1 MIGRTIARRR
11 RRTAARRTGDAMG
24 PTKPHALLLNL
35 AHLLDH
41 FFMLIFPTAVLAI
54 SREWGLSFAQ
64 LLPLSLPAM
73 AIFGLGA
80 LPAGWLADRWSRRG
94 MMALF
99 FFGIGAA
106 SVLAG
111 FAQNAWQLG
120 LALALIGV
128 FAAIYHPVGIAMLT
142 IGSPRLGWTLG
153 VNGVWGNVG
162 LGVAALVTGLIVQ
175 HAGWRPA
182 FVLPGI
188 LTMALGFAYL
198 AASRGS
204 VSAAAQKKAASVAV
218 PPALMKRLVVVFLVA
233 VVCNGLLFHATT
245 VSMPKLFDERLRG
258 IVTGEAGLGAVGAI
272 IAGVYL
278 LAAMAQLLVGS
289 LIDRVSL
296 RAALLAVVALQA
308 PLFVLATTSTG
319 WGLVAAAVGI
329 MFFVFGQIPINDAM
343 VARYTSDRW
352 RARAYGL
359 RYVAS
364 FLGSA
369 GAVTLVSALHAD
381 GGFAQVFF
389 ALAGVALVALVAAL
403 LLPRVGEAP
412 RRAMARPSA
421 ST

>member
-1 MIGRTIARRR
+1 MA
-11 RRTAARRTGDAMG
+11 
-24 PTKPHALLLNL
+24 PTRPHALLLNL

-54 SREWGLSFAQ
+54 SKEWGLSFSQ

-94 MMALF
+94 MMAVF

-111 FAQNAWQLG
+111 LSQGPWQLG
-120 LALALIGV
+120 AALALIGA

-153 VNGVWGNVG
+153 VNGVWGNLG
-162 LGVAALVTGLIVQ
+162 LGVAALVTGVIVQ
-175 HAGWRPA
+175 FAGWRTA
-182 FVLPGI
+182 FVLPGVVTI
-188 LTMALGFAYL
+188 GLGFAYL
-198 AASRGS
+198 AASRGATN
-204 VSAAAQKKAASVAV
+204 AAGSKKAASVAV
-218 PPALMKRLVVVFLVA
+218 PPEVMKRLVVVFLIA

-258 IVTGEAGLGAVGAI
+258 VLSGDAGLGAIGAI
-272 IAGVYL
+272 IAVVYL
-278 LAAMAQLLVGS
+278 IAAMAQLLVGS

-296 RAALLAVVALQA
+296 RSALLAVVALQA
-308 PLFVLATTSTG
+308 PLFLLATTGSG
-319 WGLVAAAVGI
+319 WGLVAAAIGI

-369 GAVTLVSALHAD
+369 GAVTLVSTLHAG
-381 GGFAQVFF
+381 GGFSKVFV
-389 ALAGVALVALVAAL
+389 ALAGVAVAAFVAAV
-403 LLPRVGEAP
+403 LLPRIGEPAAAAAAAAG
-412 RRAMARPSA
+412 RA
-421 ST
+421 

>member
-1 MIGRTIARRR
+1 
-11 RRTAARRTGDAMG
+11 MG
-24 PTKPHALLLNL
+24 PTRPHALLLNL

-54 SREWGLSFAQ
+54 SMEWGLSFAQ

-94 MMALF
+94 MMAVF
-99 FFGIGAA
+99 YFGIGGA

-111 FAQNAWQLG
+111 LAQTPWQMG
-120 LALALIGV
+120 AALALIGV

-142 IGSPRLGWTLG
+142 IGSPRVGWTLG
-153 VNGVWGNVG
+153 VNGVWGNLG

-175 HAGWRPA
+175 YVGWRAA
-182 FVLPGI
+182 FIAPGVL
-188 LTMALGFAYL
+188 TVALGVAYL
-198 AASRGS
+198 SVSRGATN
-204 VSAAAQKKAASVAV
+204 AAGSKKAASVTV
-218 PPALMKRLVVVFLVA
+218 PPALMKRLVLVFLVA

-258 IVTGEAGLGAVGAI
+258 VLTGEAGLGAIGAI

-278 LAAMAQLLVGS
+278 IAAMAQLLVGS

-308 PLFVLATTSTG
+308 PLFLLAISGSG
-319 WGLVAAAVGI
+319 WGLVAAAIGI

-369 GAVTLVSALHAD
+369 GAVTLVATLHAS
-381 GGFAQVFF
+381 GGFSQVFV
-389 ALAGVALVALVAAL
+389 ALAGVALVALGAAAL
-403 LLPRVGEAP
+403 LPRIEAP
-412 RRAMARPSA
+412 AATTPAGASLSGTPGAR
-421 ST
+421 

>member
-1 MIGRTIARRR
+1 
-11 RRTAARRTGDAMG
+11 MG
-24 PTKPHALLLNL
+24 PTRSHALLLNL

-54 SREWGLSFAQ
+54 SKEWGLSFSQ

-94 MMALF
+94 MMAVF

-120 LALALIGV
+120 AALALIGV

-153 VNGVWGNVG
+153 VNGVWGNLG
-162 LGVAALVTGLIVQ
+162 LGVAALVTGLVVQ
-175 HAGWRPA
+175 HFGWRAA
-182 FVLPGI
+182 FVAPGVA
-188 LTMALGFAYL
+188 TMALGLAYL
-198 AASRGS
+198 AASRGATN
-204 VSAAAQKKAASVAV
+204 AAGSKKAASVTV
-218 PPALMKRLVVVFLVA
+218 PPEVMKRLVVVFLVA

-258 IVTGEAGLGAVGAI
+258 VLAGEAGLGAIGAI
-272 IAGVYL
+272 IAVVYL
-278 LAAMAQLLVGS
+278 IAAMAQLLVGS
-289 LIDRVSL
+289 LIDRISL
-296 RAALLAVVALQA
+296 RTALLGVVALQA
-308 PLFVLATTSTG
+308 PLFLLAIGGSG
-319 WGLVAAAVGI
+319 WGLVAAAIGI

-369 GAVTLVSALHAD
+369 GAVTLVSTLHAG
-381 GGFAQVFF
+381 GGFSSVFV
-389 ALAGVALVALVAAL
+389 ALAGVSVVALAAAV

-412 RRAMARPSA
+412 APAPA
-421 ST
+421 STRA

>member
-1 MIGRTIARRR
+1 MA
-11 RRTAARRTGDAMG
+11 
-24 PTKPHALLLNL
+24 PTRPHALLLNL

-54 SREWGLSFAQ
+54 SREWGLSFSQ

-94 MMALF
+94 MMAVF
-99 FFGIGAA
+99 FFGIGGA
-106 SVLAG
+106 SILAG
-111 FAQNAWQLG
+111 LAEGPVQLG
-120 LALALIGV
+120 LALTLIGV

-153 VNGVWGNVG
+153 VNGVWGNLG
-162 LGVAALVTGLIVQ
+162 LGVAALVTGAVVQ
-175 HAGWRPA
+175 HFGWRPA
-182 FVLPGI
+182 FVVPGV
-188 LTMALGFAYL
+188 LTLALGAVYL
-198 AASRGS
+198 AVSRGATN
-204 VSAAAQKKAASVAV
+204 AASSRRAASVTV
-218 PPALMKRLVVVFLVA
+218 PPSLMKRLVLVFLIA

-258 IVTGEAGLGAVGAI
+258 LFEGEAGLGTLGALIAV
-272 IAGVYL
+272 VYL
-278 LAAMAQLLVGS
+278 IAAMAQLLVGS
-289 LIDRVSL
+289 LIDRISL
-296 RAALLAVVALQA
+296 RTALLAVVALQA
-308 PLFVLATTSTG
+308 PLFLLATTGSG
-319 WGLVAAAVGI
+319 WGLVAAAIGI

-369 GAVTLVSALHAD
+369 GAVTLVSVLHAG
-381 GGFAQVFF
+381 GGFHTVFL
-389 ALAGVALVALVAAL
+389 ALAAVALAALVAAT
-403 LLPRVGEAP
+403 LLPRIGETAP
-412 RRAMARPSA
+412 A
-421 ST
+421 SSG